1 MSWYLSRGKDWDVVL
16 SSRVRLARDI
26 DGYSFPHRMT
36 EDKKVEVRDKAINA
50 ITSLFGNGRG
60 EYVTLNMDLLPE
72 ADRKALVEK
81 HLISEDLAKGG
92 LGRSVCISRDESV
105 SILINEEDHIRIQVM
120 DAGFTLEK
128 AYKKAEEIAI
138 ALEKSLPI
146 AYSDQYGFLTACP
159 TNTGTG
165 MRASVMVHLPAL
177 TMLGRM
183 QPLIDGL
190 SQAGFTVRGYL
201 GEHSQANGNI
211 YQMSNQITLGITEAN
226 ILSSFKRMVEEV
238 VMLERKLRKEL
249 FDSNPDKIRD
259 RVFRAYGE
267 LQYARMMTDTEA
279 MKKISDLRLGI
290 SLGFFSE
297 QTEETMAKL
306 AAFIGSAGVQ
316 KDSGELL
323 PIKQQEV
330 RRADIIRRMLVENAV
345 HEDPQKGSTR

>member
-26 DGYSFPHRMT
+26 DGYSFPHLMA
-36 EDKKVEVRDKAINA
+36 EDKKVEVRDKVISA
-50 ITSLFGNGRG
+50 ITSISGNGRG

-72 ADRKALVEK
+72 ADRRALVEK
-81 HLISEDLAKGG
+81 HLISDDLAKGG
-92 LGRSVCISRDESV
+92 IGRSVCISRDESV

-120 DAGFTLEK
+120 DAGFTLDK

-138 ALEKSLPI
+138 ALEKALPV

-211 YQMSNQITLGITEAN
+211 YQMSNQITLGITEGN
-226 ILSSFKRMVEEV
+226 ILLSFKRMVEEV
-238 VMLERKLRKEL
+238 ILLERKLRKEL
-249 FDSNPDKIRD
+249 FENNPDKITD
-259 RVFRAYGE
+259 RVYRAYGE
-267 LQYARMMTDTEA
+267 LQYARMITDAEA

-290 SLGFFSE
+290 SLGFFKE

-306 AAFIGSAGVQ
+306 AAFIGAAGVQ
-316 KDSGELL
+316 KDSGEMLSVR
-323 PIKQQEV
+323 QQEI
-330 RRADIIRRMLVENAV
+330 RRADIVRRMLAENAV
-345 HEDPQKGSTR
+345 KESAEKE

>member
-26 DGYSFPHRMT
+26 DGYPFPHRMT
-36 EDKKVEVRDKAINA
+36 EEKRIEVRDKTVQAIA
-50 ITSLFGNGRG
+50 SLSGDGRG
-60 EYVTLNMDLLPE
+60 DYVTLNMDLLPE

-81 HLISEDLAKGG
+81 HLISEDLAKGDP
-92 LGRSVCISRDESV
+92 GRSVCISRDESV
-105 SILINEEDHIRIQVM
+105 SILINEEDHLRIQVM
-120 DAGFTLEK
+120 DAGFALEK
-128 AYKKAEEIAI
+128 AYKKAEDIAI
-138 ALEKSLPI
+138 ALEKKLPV
-146 AYSDQYGFLTACP
+146 AFSDQYGFLTACP

-238 VMLERKLRKEL
+238 VMLERKLRQEL
-249 FDSNPDKIRD
+249 FESNPDKIKD

-267 LQYARMMTDTEA
+267 LQYARIMTDAEA

-290 SLGFFSE
+290 SLGFFKD

-306 AAFIGSAGVQ
+306 AAFIGAAGVQ
-316 KDSGELL
+316 KDSGEMLS
-323 PIKQQEV
+323 IKQQEI
-330 RRADIIRRMLVENAV
+330 RRADIIRRMLLENAV
-345 HEDPQKGSTR
+345 HDDPQKGS